1 MTQLRI
7 LDLRTVDIP
16 GIGKSDSEASEVH
29 NQYEIRAP
37 APVHTERE
45 EFPAGAVTR
54 TDAGAGESTVTNVG
68 TVRRN
73 ERKKN
78 WPSGGVRF

>member
-37 APVHTERE
+37 APVHTEGRE
-45 EFPAGAVTR
+45 YPAGAVTR
-54 TDAGAGESTVTNVG
+54 TDAGAGERYNYKFRDSAA
-68 TVRRN
+68 
-73 ERKKN
+73 K
-78 WPSGGVRF
+78 

>member
-1 MTQLRI
+1 ME
-7 LDLRTVDIP
+7 IP
-16 GIGKSDSEASEVH
+16 GIGKSDSEASEEL
-29 NQYEIRAP
+29 NQCEIRAL
-37 APVHTERE
+37 APVHTERR

-54 TDAGAGESTVTNVG
+54 ADAGAGEGTITNVG

>member
-1 MTQLRI
+1 MEIQ
-7 LDLRTVDIP
+7 
-16 GIGKSDSEASEVH
+16 GIGKSDSETSEEL

-37 APVHTERE
+37 APVHTERRD
-45 EFPAGAVTR
+45 FPTGAVPR
-54 TDAGAGESTVTNVG
+54 TDAGAGEGTVTNVG